1 MTSASLSNHGYR
13 FLPEIIGH
21 AVWLYHGFDL
31 SFRDTE
37 DLLAQRGVTVTYETI
52 RRWGR
57 TFVTPYARLIGR
69 ISDPSTCRPSRKHNA
84 RSQRRAVEPRHTAH
98 PPFHALPFHALPYL
112 SDQAVLWISFCP
124 PNCAS

>member
-37 DLLAQRGVTVTYETI
+37 DLLAQRGESPT
-52 RRWGR
+52 RRFDVG
-57 TFVTPYARLIGR
+57 AE
-69 ISDPSTCRPSRKHNA
+69 
-84 RSQRRAVEPRHTAH
+84 RS
-98 PPFHALPFHALPYL
+98 
-112 SDQAVLWISFCP
+112 
-124 PNCAS
+124 